1 MSSAALN
8 PMSWF
13 PYSPRPHQDR
23 AVIFASEV
31 FSQKSVGLLSA
42 DCGVGKTIAV
52 LSGYLAAR
60 FQDTSSRLFALTRT
74 HSQSRVFETELEI
87 LRTRSPELTATTM
100 LSRIH
105 MCPLRS
111 SLDSDTSTGFM
122 RSCASMV
129 QTGRCTHYWNF
140 YRKPSNEGRL
150 RIRDHLRGTVDG
162 LLDSGIVTRERIED
176 LAHNEGICPYE
187 LMRWC
192 ARKSRVIIGPYGYL
206 FQSRVRDALLSSLGL
221 ELHEIDVLVD
231 EAHNL
236 SGHAL
241 NSETARISGEDL
253 KWLRNNRAAVIR
265 DSGMEKIGDAV
276 DFLWETVMVKLDS
289 LRQRTEITLKK
300 WDVAPRFISELD
312 LSFLF
317 ESNRSAMGDPDGVS
331 LTETPFDKLLEFL
344 YAASRATKSED
355 WHVTLNHE
363 KSWQDE
369 VNISNTQLMI
379 RPLNAAGLTAPVLH
393 SVRAAVLMSGTLRPT
408 DHYARLLGI
417 TRALIEDLASPYPR
431 ESRLVL
437 LDRTLTT
444 RYQQRGPEL
453 WRDLANRI
461 NVVLEAM
468 PANKS
473 ALIAFPS
480 YKMMHDI
487 VSYGINTGYRG
498 ILVESRSEKIET
510 VAEAIEEGP
519 QAIFC
524 VYAGKFSE
532 GIDIVSGG
540 TSQIDLIIG
549 VGIPFGP
556 PTRYQKALQ
565 DW

>member
-1 MSSAALN
+1 
-8 PMSWF
+8 
-13 PYSPRPHQDR
+13 
-23 AVIFASEV
+23 
-31 FSQKSVGLLSA
+31 
-42 DCGVGKTIAV
+42 
-52 LSGYLAAR
+52 
-60 FQDTSSRLFALTRT
+60 
-74 HSQSRVFETELEI
+74 
-87 LRTRSPELTATTM
+87 
-100 LSRIH
+100 
-105 MCPLRS
+105 
-111 SLDSDTSTGFM
+111 
-122 RSCASMV
+122 
-129 QTGRCTHYWNF
+129 
-140 YRKPSNEGRL
+140 
-150 RIRDHLRGTVDG
+150 
-162 LLDSGIVTRERIED
+162 
-176 LAHNEGICPYE
+176 
-187 LMRWC
+187 
-192 ARKSRVIIGPYGYL
+192 
-206 FQSRVRDALLSSLGL
+206 VRDALLSSLGL

-253 KWLRNNRAAVIR
+253 KWLRNNRAAVVR

-317 ESNRSAMGDPDGVS
+317 ESNRSALGDPDGVS

-556 PTRYQKALQ
+556 PTSYQKALQ
-565 DW
+565 DWTIMAQLSLQFAKLLNY